1 MKVQEKIKN
10 DLKVA
15 MKNGNKEE
23 VNLLRVVI
31 GEFNRIGK
39 DLTDEQVLKVITK
52 MAKNAR
58 DLNNMGEFAILDHYI
73 PNTLSE
79 ENTKVLISDII
90 KTNGYSGMKDM
101 GNVMKQLRRPDVDM
115 KLASDLVKRALA

>member
-79 ENTKVLISDII
+79 EDTKILISDII

-115 KLASDLVKRALA
+115 KLASDLVKRVLV